1 MPELTEETQQNLRQ
15 WIPGYLRISNPVDSG
30 GAPSG
35 DWRGRQILE
44 ALLADPG
51 IGVVVCP
58 FVANAYHLSD
68 AVVADVVEV
77 AATAEKPVCVVW
89 GSPTG
94 TEPAYRDVLAEAPV
108 VTFRT
113 FRQCVTALKGYFDYH
128 AARRRYLADDDERRA
143 LWSPPPG
150 SRPAVDLPAGV
161 TLSERQSKALL
172 AAYGIPVTDDVLAT
186 SVAEAVA
193 AAARLGRPAVLK
205 ISSPD
210 IAHKSDLG
218 LVVVGVA
225 GEAAVRRVYAE
236 LLDRAEARAGAA
248 QIEGVLVSGEE
259 AGGVETVLGL
269 THDEVFGPVVM
280 FGLGGVF
287 TEILGDVAF
296 RVPPVTQADARA
308 MVDGLRGRALLDGVR
323 GSPPVD
329 LDAVVA
335 AVTALGRLA
344 LDLAD
349 EVAELDV
356 NPLLARADGV
366 IALDALVR
374 TRPGRSARAH

>member
-1 MPELTEETQQNLRQ
+1 M
-15 WIPGYLRISNPVDSG
+15 
-30 GAPSG
+30 
-35 DWRGRQILE
+35 
-44 ALLADPG
+44 
-51 IGVVVCP
+51 
-58 FVANAYHLSD
+58 
-68 AVVADVVEV
+68 
-77 AATAEKPVCVVW
+77 
-89 GSPTG
+89 
-94 TEPAYRDVLAEAPV
+94 
-108 VTFRT
+108 
-113 FRQCVTALKGYFDYH
+113 
-128 AARRRYLADDDERRA
+128 
-143 LWSPPPG
+143 
-150 SRPAVDLPAGV
+150 
-161 TLSERQSKALL
+161 
-172 AAYGIPVTDDVLAT
+172 
-186 SVAEAVA
+186 
-193 AAARLGRPAVLK
+193 
-205 ISSPD
+205 
-210 IAHKSDLG
+210 
-218 LVVVGVA
+218 A

-308 MVDGLRGRALLDGVR
+308 MIDGLRGRALLDGVR

-329 LDAVVA
+329 LDTVVA

-374 TRPGRSARAH
+374 TRPGRSATAH